1 MARYVLAQTREQR
14 LTLLDGLTTS
24 KQAPSANALEVV
36 ARGLVLAG
44 QATQSLGRSLGHER
58 HQQVSG
64 NADGL
69 EQVVDHKRQLVSLG
83 LSSLG
88 YGNLECVG
96 LVLLDEGG
104 KEMRSIEFADYM
116 KRKMNTVNKRL
127 VFIIGGPY
135 GFSPK
140 VYEAAHEK
148 MSLSR
153 MTFSHQMVRL
163 IFVEQLYRAMTILNG
178 GPYHHE

>member
-1 MARYVLAQTREQR
+1 MRKGEGRSPVQLLNGSLDTGKGRLAAHHA
-14 LTLLDGLTTS
+14 G
-24 KQAPSANALEVV
+24 KVGAAAGGAL
-36 ARGLVLAG
+36 LAG
-44 QATQSLGRSLGHER
+44 K
-58 HQQVSG
+58 G
-64 NADGL
+64 NAQRV
-69 EQVVDHKRQLVSLG
+69 EQPAVLFAQLVSLG